1 MYYAELHTCPPNPLH
16 TTPYTRK
23 TRQGTLFIR
32 AGPISITQVA
42 TFHHLCSHFHITYSL
57 HCADPPKS
65 YTHTSSP
72 SGHSSFGWCTICVPT
87 THLFLTTVDFHG
99 CAAFQFNIWT
109 CSA

>member
-1 MYYAELHTCPPNPLH
+1 MSYVEFNTCPPNPLH

-57 HCADPPKS
+57 HCANPPKS
-65 YTHTSSP
+65 YTHTAAPAATLHLVGAP
-72 SGHSSFGWCTICVPT
+72 SVCPPPIFFP
-87 THLFLTTVDFHG
+87 TTVDFRG
-99 CAAFQFNIWT
+99 CAAFRFNIWT